1 MGTEQVEIFTGDAD
15 RQYQQ
20 LGRIQ
25 AKVGAGTLF
34 SKAPTVEDA
43 NSKLREEAMKIG
55 ANGVIYVE
63 YKRGITA
70 TSYKGLTVT
79 GHAVKLLD
87 DSKVCPYCAETVKVQ
102 AVRCKHCG
110 AELVA

>member
-1 MGTEQVEIFTGDAD
+1 MGADQVEIFTGDAD

-25 AKVGAGTLF
+25 AKVGAATMF

-43 NSKLREEAMKIG
+43 NSKLREEAMKMG
-55 ANGVIYVE
+55 ANGVIYTE

-70 TSYKGLTVT
+70 TSYKGRTVT

-87 DSKVCPYCAETVKVQ
+87 DSKVCPYCAEKVKVQ
-102 AVRCKHCG
+102 AIRCKHCG
-110 AELVA
+110 AELAA